1 MGLRKYISRA
11 SLRIMEPVELLREK
25 MRGKSLRAFA
35 KEIPCS
41 APYLCDVLKGNRA
54 AGPRI
59 LAYLGLERVPTQV
72 VYKKIRRRRSPAPEA
87 LPA

>member
-1 MGLRKYISRA
+1 M
-11 SLRIMEPVELLREK
+11 LRERK
-25 MRGKSLRAFA
+25 KGKSLRTLA

-59 LAYLGLERVPTQV
+59 LAYLGLERIAAPVAYKRVRKRRNGQIEPVPV
-72 VYKKIRRRRSPAPEA
+72 
-87 LPA
+87 